1 VKVPGRYEWIVDS
14 IRARRPTEA
23 GQARL
28 VILWLV
34 AFLAH
39 RGLPLEEADGSVL
52 EAFCQRASLNRTDA
66 SITASSSRCAT
77 FMRNFTRETG
87 SD

>member
-28 VILWLV
+28 VIVWLV

-39 RGLPLEEADGSVL
+39 RGLPLEEAEPRLVRRF
-52 EAFCQRASLNRTDA
+52 AARAARSAGAN
-66 SITASSSRCAT
+66 
-77 FMRNFTRETG
+77 
-87 SD
+87 